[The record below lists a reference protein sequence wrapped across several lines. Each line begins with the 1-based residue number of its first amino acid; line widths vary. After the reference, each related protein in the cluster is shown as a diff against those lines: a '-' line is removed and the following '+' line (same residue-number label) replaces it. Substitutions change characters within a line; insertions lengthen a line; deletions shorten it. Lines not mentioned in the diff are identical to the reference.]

1 MVKCVFYTKSFDL
14 SHCMITVEE
23 RRLLTAKSL
32 RSSTDILTFYITTRM
47 LYRNGRAPWS
57 FRGLGRNVNPK
68 FTQFYQLLEATSF
81 RLILTRDIV
90 SPLRGGAEDF
100 AARRYEKSLCD

>member
-47 LYRNGRAPWS
+47 LYRNGRATMVFQRSRQKCEPEIY
-57 FRGLGRNVNPK
+57 
-68 FTQFYQLLEATSF
+68 T
-81 RLILTRDIV
+81 IL
-90 SPLRGGAEDF
+90 SA
-100 AARRYEKSLCD
+100 S